1 MDLGTKNANNLINK
15 DFNVQKSAAAVII
28 NESDVFSFK
37 ILAEKSE
44 FIFDF
49 IKDKVRLNL
58 LNAVNEGNVLNLF
71 GFMKY
76 YSSDFE
82 DVIVKSF
89 IKFNNDDIKTRM
101 LNILKDG
108 TVEEKTYAVKYFA
121 QIKDSIDK
129 KVIGEFIKSDF
140 YPLKSASIELLSK
153 YGDREEFDKRINILK
168 TNTDEFEKFEAAE
181 FLCLFGD
188 KDAYEIVYD
197 YFINSPMK
205 DIFTDNILLLKNFE
219 ELLSNNDEDKIFKI
233 YSVILKNFPESV
245 NFKELSYC
253 LNEGVFDFLLESDGN
268 YPVILNYTLLD
279 KLNLILSDEAYKID
293 LDKNDIRCAAGYK
306 NALETFLGAYGKKE
320 IIIEA
325 LKKGARD
332 EILFALNLI
341 YSDKEIENAVVDL
354 INTASDEEII
364 LNALYALKNLNLS
377 NIEII
382 NSAAAKVKNET
393 VRAEILSLRN

>member
-28 NESDVFSFK
+28 NEPDVFSFK

-129 KVIGEFIKSDF
+129 KVIGEFIISDF

-168 TNTDEFEKFEAAE
+168 TNTDEFEKFREE
-181 FLCLFGD
+181 ENYWLR
-188 KDAYEIVYD
+188 D
-197 YFINSPMK
+197 YALYS
-205 DIFTDNILLLKNFE
+205 LLK
-219 ELLSNNDEDKIFKI
+219 K
-233 YSVILKNFPESV
+233 KN
-245 NFKELSYC
+245 
-253 LNEGVFDFLLESDGN
+253 G
-268 YPVILNYTLLD
+268 
-279 KLNLILSDEAYKID
+279 
-293 LDKNDIRCAAGYK
+293 
-306 NALETFLGAYGKKE
+306 
-320 IIIEA
+320 
-325 LKKGARD
+325 
-332 EILFALNLI
+332 
-341 YSDKEIENAVVDL
+341 
-354 INTASDEEII
+354 
-364 LNALYALKNLNLS
+364 
-377 NIEII
+377 
-382 NSAAAKVKNET
+382 
-393 VRAEILSLRN
+393 

>member
-28 NESDVFSFK
+28 NEPDVFSFK

-188 KDAYEIVYD
+188 KYAYEIVYD

-219 ELLSNNDEDKIFKI
+219 ELLNNNDEDKIFKI

-325 LKKGARD
+325 LKKGIRD

>member
-153 YGDREEFDKRINILK
+153 YGDREEFDRRINILK

-188 KDAYEIVYD
+188 KYAYEIVYD

-219 ELLSNNDEDKIFKI
+219 ELLNNNDEDKIFKI

-325 LKKGARD
+325 LKKGIRD